1 MRALLTASLATFVL
15 TSCAAEERRAA
26 PPPPAPQR
34 TPQRPPPAV
43 AQRPIPSNAGYVA
56 AAGSIDLF
64 EIRSSELALQRST
77 NRRVRDFALMMIS
90 AHNGTGSQLALA
102 GRRLNLLPSA
112 SLRPKHQAMLDQLRA
127 SPDFD
132 SLYRQQQLA
141 THREAL
147 ALHREYWARGTSPT
161 LRPVAIAAYPVIE
174 RHLRMIRYL

>member
-1 MRALLTASLATFVL
+1 MRALLTAILAAFVL

-26 PPPPAPQR
+26 PAPAPQR
-34 TPQRPPPAV
+34 PPKLPSPAV
-43 AQRPIPSNAGYVA
+43 AQRPAPSNAGYVA

-64 EIRSSELALQRST
+64 EIRSSELALQRSVD
-77 NRRVRDFALMMIS
+77 RRVRDFALMMIN
-90 AHNGTGSQLALA
+90 AHKGTSSQLSLA

-112 SLRPKHQAMLDQLRA
+112 LLRPKHQAMLDQLRA
-127 SPDFD
+127 SPNFD
-132 SLYRQQQLA
+132 TLYRQQQLA